1 MKTHLYNTAHPLA
14 ESGKPI
20 FIPFGE
26 WKYDGQS
33 RQRLD
38 RAHGEKIANELNA
51 RVAKGDPGIP
61 VYQGHPDVPA
71 LAAKYPDKGA
81 LGWVVRAELAN
92 EDGKDGLALTVEWD
106 RDPGRG
112 FRWFSPYWL
121 ANSREGGTYI
131 VDEIASIGLVNN
143 PNIPEFR
150 LANEEQPMKKK
161 LNPAIIELAAKYD
174 RAREAAHTEAQRHGE
189 LANST
194 DANGR
199 EHVEAG
205 SPEGGQFAPKTEG
218 VKLRPSEQY
227 QSEPEWHDSSTLGK
241 IFYPSE
247 RQVELGMKADATSNR
262 ASAVHNINKLLE
274 RSRTD
279 YHNATI
285 EKKRVR
291 HDAFLKEAVTAEQRV
306 ALRDRASLHRVAILQ
321 GFSYNAKTHQYDLA
335 NEANFDESKHPRSED
350 GKFSSGGG
358 GGGGKSAGET
368 QSGGGTSYREKQIA
382 ARQADLDSAQKAF
395 DEAKAALIAGQKR
408 GWSKEE
414 DDKAFK
420 VYDRAERKLA
430 FAKRELRSAIG
441 APPISR
447 AEQMR
452 RDTKDVFHGNASQ
465 ATRARLIA
473 ELAARFNFA
482 RKAK

>member
-1 MKTHLYNTAHPLA
+1 MRSEERRTFYHTHGGIASVKTQLYNTAHPLA

-26 WKYDGQS
+26 WNYDGQS

-71 LAAKYPDKGA
+71 LASKYPDKGA
-81 LGWVVRAELAN
+81 LGWITRIELVN
-92 EDGKDGLALTVEWD
+92 EDGKEGLALTVEWD

-121 ANSREGGTYI
+121 ANSRDGGTYI

-150 LANEEQPMKKK
+150 LANEELPMKEK

-174 RAREAAHTEAQRHGE
+174 R
-189 LANST
+189 
-194 DANGR
+194 
-199 EHVEAG
+199 
-205 SPEGGQFAPKTEG
+205 
-218 VKLRPSEQY
+218 
-227 QSEPEWHDSSTLGK
+227 
-241 IFYPSE
+241 
-247 RQVELGMKADATSNR
+247 
-262 ASAVHNINKLLE
+262 
-274 RSRTD
+274 
-279 YHNATI
+279 
-285 EKKRVR
+285 
-291 HDAFLKEAVTAEQRV
+291 
-306 ALRDRASLHRVAILQ
+306 
-321 GFSYNAKTHQYDLA
+321 LA
-335 NEANFDESKHPRSED
+335 NEANFDESKHPRSDD
-350 GKFSSGGG
+350 GKFSSGG

-382 ARQADLDSAQKAF
+382 ARQADVDSAQKAF
-395 DEAKAALIAGQKR
+395 EEAKAALIAGQKR

-441 APPISR
+441 APQISR

-473 ELAARFNFA
+473 ELAARFNSA